1 MSIVQAS
8 DFKGKIKIANTAQA
22 DVASDLQIFINDY
35 EAEFLKLLLGET
47 LYTDFIAG
55 LGDDPILAKWTD
67 LKEKIGVTTIA
78 NYIYWF
84 YMRDNNTQTV
94 AMGETKG
101 KSANAGAA
109 LPDEKIIR
117 AWNEMVKNCY
127 SVVEFIVSKPDHY
140 GTYYIENF
148 YYLGWLNHH
157 CQRPDIFHTV
167 NVYSI

>member
-1 MSIVQAS
+1 MSIVQTS
-8 DFKGKIKIANTAQA
+8 DFTGKIKIANTAKA
-22 DVASDLQIFINDY
+22 DVATDLQIFIDDY
-35 EAEFLKLLLGET
+35 EGEFLKLLLGET

-55 LGDDPILAKWTD
+55 LDEDPIPAKWTA
-67 LKEKIGVTTIA
+67 LKDKIGVSIA

-101 KSANAGAA
+101 KSANAGSA
-109 LPDEKIIR
+109 LPDEKIVR
-117 AWNEMVKNCY
+117 AWNEMVKICY
-127 SVVEFIVSKPDHY
+127 TVVELINNNPDDY

-148 YYLGWLNHH
+148 YYLGWYNHH

>member
-1 MSIVQAS
+1 MANIVQTS

-22 DVASDLQIFINDY
+22 DVAADLNIFITDY
-35 EAEFLKLLLGET
+35 EKEFLTLLLGT
-47 LYTDFIAG
+47 GLYADFIAG
-55 LGDDPILAKWTD
+55 LAILPVDAKWTT
-67 LKEKIGVTTIA
+67 LKETIGTAIA

-101 KSANAGAA
+101 KSANAGSA

-117 AWNEMVKNCY
+117 AWNEMVEFCY
-127 SVVEFIVSKPDHY
+127 KVVELINNNPTDY
-140 GTYYIENF
+140 GDYYIENF
-148 YYLGWLNHH
+148 YYLGWLNNH
-157 CQRPDIFHTV
+157 CQRPDIFHKV